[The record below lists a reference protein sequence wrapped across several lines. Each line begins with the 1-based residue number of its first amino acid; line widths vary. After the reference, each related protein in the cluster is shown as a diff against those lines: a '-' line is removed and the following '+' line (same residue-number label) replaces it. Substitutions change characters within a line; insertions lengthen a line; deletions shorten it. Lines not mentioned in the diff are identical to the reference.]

1 MVNPITADP
10 FHRAVFCADNEVGKI
25 FWISSPRD
33 IRLFVDVGPKLK
45 SLYMCSSNNCIFLVT
60 ENRILK
66 FDKNTGKE
74 LDSIRFRN
82 RGSIASIDDDTIFCI
97 NNPESSVEKIIL
109 NEPKRRSVRLKC
121 NLRSPEL
128 LAFGNKKLY
137 LYEKEINRI
146 TIFRYEEQELR
157 SMKIL
162 NWHNVVVTLD
172 ISLGDKLL
180 VGETNKISILNEYLE
195 TQDTIKTKNLIH
207 ASISY
212 PYLWVSETER
222 LKCLELPDM

>member
-1 MVNPITADP
+1 MLNPITAD
-10 FHRAVFCADNEVGKI
+10 HQAVFCADNEVGKI
-25 FWISSPRD
+25 FWISSSRD

-45 SLYMCSSNNCIFLVT
+45 SLYMCSSKNCIFLVT

-97 NNPESSVEKIIL
+97 NNPESLIEKIIL
-109 NEPKRRSVRLKC
+109 NEPKRRSVPLKG

-146 TIFRYEEQELR
+146 TIFRYEERKQELCY
-157 SMKIL
+157 MNHLKW
-162 NWHNVVVTLD
+162 NNVVTLD
-172 ISLGDKLL
+172 ISHGDKLL
-180 VGETNKISILNEYLE
+180 VAETNKISILNEYLE
-195 TQDTIKTKNLIH
+195 PQDTIKTKNLIH
-207 ASISY
+207 ASVSY
-212 PYLWVSETER
+212 PYLWVSEKGR